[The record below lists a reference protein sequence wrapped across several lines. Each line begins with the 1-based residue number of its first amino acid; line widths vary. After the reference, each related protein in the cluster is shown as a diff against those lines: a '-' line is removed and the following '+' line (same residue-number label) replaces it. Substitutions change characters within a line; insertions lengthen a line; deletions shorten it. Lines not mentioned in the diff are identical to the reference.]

1 MGTDWRPRG
10 GSRRAWSWPRAGIS
24 SKYLAI
30 LVPNWAL
37 LGLPMRWLVVS
48 WASGLAA
55 PALGPAQGGLQTGSL
70 RLRKAPGLAA
80 SAQVSVRAGLQTGS
94 LWLRW
99 KSSLSVEARIPAR
112 GVLKKGCHAFCSERF
127 SKSPGPALSILIA
140 DPRGPESLHV
150 LNGFSKCRLVAHS
163 VYVFT
168 KDALQMQ
175 LDASLSP

>member
-1 MGTDWRPRG
+1 MGPRSGRTPKNTIKKHVKTISKKLSKNVVGTDWRPRG

-80 SAQVSVRAGLQTGS
+80 SAQVTVRAGLQTGS

-99 KSSLSVEARIPAR
+99 KSSLSVEARIPAW
-112 GVLKKGCHAFCSERF
+112 GVLQKGC
-127 SKSPGPALSILIA
+127 L
-140 DPRGPESLHV
+140 
-150 LNGFSKCRLVAHS
+150 RL
-163 VYVFT
+163 
-168 KDALQMQ
+168 
-175 LDASLSP
+175 